1 MDRLAL
7 NLNNSQQ
14 RNGKTL
20 NFENHGRLLY
30 CGVRPRAQLHYIR
43 LATRAGRESNVPRFP
58 ELWWPVQQQ
67 LQWTLQR
74 AGWPVVTPVVDTSL
88 AFPPK
93 LMRTRSPTHPPCIV
107 LSPTLPI
114 PPYFIFAG
122 MFYLLVCFRAT
133 TNFDRKHINQDV
145 MKWYT
150 CPEVMHLWI
159 KHLIWATKYGVEFW
173 IRPPEF
179 PIFWVLKTGT
189 FAVFLKSMNETL
201 TQNQNMTTA
210 ILVCCKFHLILRWLY
225 ITLNTNITIFK

>member
-1 MDRLAL
+1 MPD
-7 NLNNSQQ
+7 
-14 RNGKTL
+14 
-20 NFENHGRLLY
+20 
-30 CGVRPRAQLHYIR
+30 CGVSQERSCIRP
-43 LATRAGRESNVPRFP
+43 ATRPGSPTSPDFP
-58 ELWWPVQQQ
+58 NFGHQQQ
-67 LQWTLQR
+67 QQWTLQR

-93 LMRTRSPTHPPCIV
+93 LMRTRSPTHPALFLAPPC
-107 LSPTLPI
+107 LFLLTL
-114 PPYFIFAG
+114 
-122 MFYLLVCFRAT
+122 YLLVCFRAT
-133 TNFDRKHINQDV
+133 EILIESTLIRTSLNDILAQ
-145 MKWYT
+145 KWCMSEST
-150 CPEVMHLWI
+150 SCDLHLV
-159 KHLIWATKYGVEFW
+159 WATKCSVEFW

>member
-20 NFENHGRLLY
+20 NFENHGRFLY

-43 LATRAGRESNVPRFP
+43 LATRPGSPTSPDFP
-58 ELWWPVQQQ
+58 NFCDQQQ
-67 LQWTLQR
+67 HQHQQQWTLQR

-93 LMRTRSPTHPPCIV
+93 LMRTRSPTHPALFWAPPC
-107 LSPTLPI
+107 LFLLTL
-114 PPYFIFAG
+114 
-122 MFYLLVCFRAT
+122 YLLVCFRAT
-133 TNFDRKHINQDV
+133 ANFDRKHINQDV

-210 ILVCCKFHLILRWLY
+210 ILVCCKFHLILRWIY
-225 ITLNTNITIFK
+225 ITLITNITIFK